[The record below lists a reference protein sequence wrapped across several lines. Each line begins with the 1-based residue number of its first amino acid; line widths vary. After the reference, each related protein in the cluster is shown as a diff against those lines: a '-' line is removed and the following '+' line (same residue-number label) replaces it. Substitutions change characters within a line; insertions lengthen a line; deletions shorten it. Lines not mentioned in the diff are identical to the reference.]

1 VAALASTAAVAV
13 FVIIRVAGGPIDIL
27 FPAGVETQPYGL
39 FAEELR
45 AASRNS
51 TAESERDAGGRN
63 AEEFRIHL
71 PGEGVSTEQADVL
84 VRSALRDTPTQAD
97 DGKRIV
103 AVDPY
108 VLVRDQRAGESVPA
122 GPAETFA
129 ELATWLEGLDQDRWI
144 PLLVSGNSPEDFAAF
159 ILYVAEAVLPPAEF
173 AELTGSP
180 DGAGAS
186 TEQRLDLAAPVV
198 RLLDDWKDAGLL
210 VFNWTNWDRLALR
223 TAQRDA
229 RAAVSFQRRS
239 LLKTLSGSESF
250 HLEMVLPPVAASRRG
265 YTMSGAAV
273 IAAAAAG
280 TSAAGTSTAA
290 SSRPQAAD
298 AVAAVRR
305 ILLDDPVQRAVETDT
320 PFSPVRLAAAAVNRE
335 HRDVVRW
342 FQGSRSYRP
351 ITPELAAEPLFKR
364 LRQLLR

>member
-1 VAALASTAAVAV
+1 MAALASTAAVAV

-51 TAESERDAGGRN
+51 TAESEGDAGGRN

-229 RAAVSFQRRS
+229 RAAV
-239 LLKTLSGSESF
+239 
-250 HLEMVLPPVAASRRG
+250 
-265 YTMSGAAV
+265 